1 MQVFVYKGSE
11 ALSRQLRCAIGIFY
25 GRWYSPVP
33 NKVQLTVLVGKPITV
48 EKVQDP
54 DSKQVQNAF
63 LLQRSKRSAMFLL
76 MMQSYRSWLP
86 NLQKITAL
94 TCDASADLIMLC
106 R

>member
-1 MQVFVYKGSE
+1 MYKGSE
-11 ALSRQLRCAIGIFY
+11 ALSRKLRCAIGIFY

-63 LLQRSKRSAMFLL
+63 SAAAFKMFNDVL
-76 MMQSYRSWLP
+76 
-86 NLQKITAL
+86 AD
-94 TCDASADLIMLC
+94 DAVI
-106 R
+106 